1 MKRTAFVLINCLPGK
16 TKEVI
21 HKLQQIPNVEYAEM
35 VLGPYDIIAIVQANE
50 IETIAVVVDEKIRT
64 IDGVDETITCVA
76 IGKEDITG
84 LIF

>member
-50 IETIAVVVDEKIRT
+50 IETIAVIVDEKIRT
-64 IDGVDETITCVA
+64 IEGVDETVTCVA
-76 IGKEDITG
+76 IGKEEITG

>member
-50 IETIAVVVDEKIRT
+50 IETIAVIVDEKIRT
-64 IDGVDETITCVA
+64 IEGVDETITCVA
-76 IGKEDITG
+76 IGKEEITG

>member
-1 MKRTAFVLINCLPGK
+1 
-16 TKEVI
+16 
-21 HKLQQIPNVEYAEM
+21 M
-35 VLGPYDIIAIVQANE
+35 VLGPYDIIAIIQATE
-50 IETIAVVVDEKIRT
+50 IETIAVIVDEKIRT

>member
-35 VLGPYDIIAIVQANE
+35 VLGPYDIIAIIQANE
-50 IETIAVVVDEKIRT
+50 IETIAVIVDEKIRT

-76 IGKEDITG
+76 IGKEEITG

>member
-35 VLGPYDIIAIVQANE
+35 VLGPYDIIAIIQANE
-50 IETIAVVVDEKIRT
+50 IETIAVIVDEKIRT
-64 IDGVDETITCVA
+64 IDGVDETVTCVA
-76 IGKEDITG
+76 IGKEEITG

>member
-21 HKLQQIPNVEYAEM
+21 YKLQQIPNVEYAEM

-50 IETIAVVVDEKIRT
+50 IETIAVIVDEKIRT
-64 IDGVDETITCVA
+64 IEGVDETVTCVA
-76 IGKEDITG
+76 IGKEEITG